1 MAGVKL
7 LRFMVD
13 IAATGFLRLY
23 RLLATNYSFSSAR
36 MSPDPPVD
44 LRFSGMALRKVY
56 GNENQLTIFPRFRNS
71 FFFILQ
77 RLWRYFEWSQWVF
90 NLAFVSF
97 ALPSQCRMC
106 MDYPDLKRIQNQFR
120 LFGLGFGD
128 VK

>member
-23 RLLATNYSFSSAR
+23 RLLATNYFFSSAR

-56 GNENQLTIFPRFRNS
+56 GNENQLTIS
-71 FFFILQ
+71 LDLDILFFFLQ
-77 RLWRYFEWSQWVF
+77 RLWRYFEWSQRVF

-106 MDYPDLKRIQNQFR
+106 LDYPYLKRIQNQLR

>member
-23 RLLATNYSFSSAR
+23 RLLATNYFFSSAR

-56 GNENQLTIFPRFRNS
+56 GNENQLTIS
-71 FFFILQ
+71 LDLEILFFLQ
-77 RLWRYFEWSQWVF
+77 RLWRYFEWSQRVSDF
-90 NLAFVSF
+90 AFVSL

-106 MDYPDLKRIQNQFR
+106 VDYPYLKRIQNQFR
-120 LFGLGFGD
+120 LFGFGFGN